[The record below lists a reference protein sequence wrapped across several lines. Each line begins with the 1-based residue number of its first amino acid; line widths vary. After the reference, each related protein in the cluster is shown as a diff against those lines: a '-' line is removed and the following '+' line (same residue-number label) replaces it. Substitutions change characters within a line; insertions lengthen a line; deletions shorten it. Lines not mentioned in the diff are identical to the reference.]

1 MLVAEEN
8 TLRERAAHLALTH
21 REETHGPFTGATAE
35 EYAEMILAAYLV
47 ADETRLSLGRW
58 VNAGRRAGMSW
69 AEIGG
74 LIGISKQAAQQRFGD
89 SEPPRPDVAPGMIS
103 MRVGATAFN
112 EMAMLRAEGA
122 KGRELI
128 HTGALALTF
137 QQSDR
142 RWEHVR
148 TTGIG
153 PNIAAMTASGWRYVS
168 SWFIFHYF
176 KRPID

>member
-8 TLRERAAHLALTH
+8 TLRERAAHLALTY
-21 REETHGPFTGATAE
+21 REETHGRFTGVVLE
-35 EYAEMILAAYLV
+35 DYAEMILAAHLV

-89 SEPPRPDVAPGMIS
+89 PDAARLDVEPGTIS
-103 MRVGATAFN
+103 VRVGANAFN
-112 EMAMLRAEGA
+112 EMAMLRAEGD

-128 HTGALALTF
+128 GTGPWALTF
-137 QQSDR
+137 RQSDQ

-148 TTGIG
+148 TTGIA
-153 PNIAAMTASGWRYVS
+153 PNITAMAPDGWRYVS

-176 KRPID
+176 KRPIL

>member
-1 MLVAEEN
+1 MLLAEEN
-8 TLRERAAHLALTH
+8 ALRERAAHLALNY
-21 REETHGPFTGATAE
+21 REETHGPFSGVALE
-35 EYAEMILAAYLV
+35 DYAEMILAAHLV

-89 SEPPRPDVAPGMIS
+89 PGTVRPDVEPGTIS
-103 MRVGATAFN
+103 VRVGATAFN
-112 EMAMLRAEGA
+112 EMAMLRAEGD

-128 HTGALALTF
+128 GTGPLALTF
-137 QQSDR
+137 RQSGR

-148 TTGIG
+148 TTGIT
-153 PNIAAMTASGWRYVS
+153 PSSAVLTSGGWHYVS

>member
-8 TLRERAAHLALTH
+8 ALRERAAHLALTC
-21 REETHGPFTGATAE
+21 REETHGPFTGVTLE
-35 EYAEMILAAYLV
+35 DYAEMILAAHLV

-89 SEPPRPDVAPGMIS
+89 PDASRIDSEPGVIS
-103 MRVGATAFN
+103 VRLGATAFN
-112 EMAMLRAEGA
+112 EMGIMRKGGEN
-122 KGRELI
+122 GRELI
-128 HTGALALTF
+128 GTGPLALTF
-137 QQSDR
+137 RQSDHC
-142 RWEHVR
+142 WEHVR
-148 TTGIG
+148 ITGIT
-153 PNIAAMTASGWRYVS
+153 PDTEVMVRDGWRYVS

-176 KRPID
+176 KRPI